1 MKGHIAMDDLSKF
14 IQSVGV
20 MAEMTAI
27 FYDALL
33 KAGLSEDIAVT
44 LTAKMIGEVIRSSG
58 TTSQEDKQ

>member
-1 MKGHIAMDDLSKF
+1 MDDLSKF
-14 IQSVGV
+14 IQSIGV

>member
-1 MKGHIAMDDLSKF
+1 MDDLSKF

-44 LTAKMIGEVIRSSG
+44 LTAKMIGEVIRLGG

>member
-1 MKGHIAMDDLSKF
+1 MDDLSTF